1 MGKSI
6 DEQKTYLDEVT
17 KGAKDLSSFVRKRGS
32 ADGHSRKRSAS
43 IPEETVKR
51 AKTEDPE

>member
-32 ADGHSRKRSAS
+32 AERSAS
-43 IPEETVKR
+43 IPEEMVKR

>member
-6 DEQKTYLDEVT
+6 DEQKTYLDEVA

-43 IPEETVKR
+43 IPEETAKR
-51 AKTEDPE
+51 TKTEDPE